1 MISLLLAGVTKDGDQ
16 LGDAE
21 LMALCALIL
30 FAGHETTVNLLCNA
44 MITLARHPD
53 QLALLRA
60 DPSLSGRAVE
70 EVLRFEGPIKT
81 LVRWVFTDHERA
93 GRPVRAGQR
102 VFLVQQSANRDADVF
117 PDAGRFDITRPAKPL
132 HVGFGRGAHVC
143 MGAQLARVEARA
155 ALPKILDRLRNY
167 QIAGDIT
174 WTPSIASRAV
184 AGLQVE
190 YEPT

>member
-1 MISLLLAGVTKDGDQ
+1 MGVMMGARAADRDTFRSWSDELALVAFSSGGGDRAGRHERALAGLADMQRYLADLIASRRRHPGDDMISLLLAGVTKDGDQ
-16 LGDAE
+16 LSDAE

-93 GRPVRAGQR
+93 GRPVRAAQR
-102 VFLVQQSANRDADVF
+102 A
-117 PDAGRFDITRPAKPL
+117 
-132 HVGFGRGAHVC
+132 
-143 MGAQLARVEARA
+143 
-155 ALPKILDRLRNY
+155 
-167 QIAGDIT
+167 
-174 WTPSIASRAV
+174 
-184 AGLQVE
+184 
-190 YEPT
+190 